1 MKHLKRNLYKL
12 YQTKTQTF
20 QKKMWEEDV
29 TKTMVEDIEDASDA
43 HGNSNVT
50 TM

>member
-1 MKHLKRNLYKL
+1 
-12 YQTKTQTF
+12 
-20 QKKMWEEDV
+20 MWEENV